1 MNEKDAQDSVQKAL
15 DFIAKWSGIAVW
27 EIEDFEAG
35 RVDLEQY
42 RRYCEEA
49 RELRSDPVANGVFE
63 AWFKDNRDDS
73 SVC

>member
-1 MNEKDAQDSVQKAL
+1 MSENDAQRSVQKAL

-35 RVDLEQY
+35 RVDLEEY

-63 AWFKDNRDDS
+63 AWFKDADPDRPIS
-73 SVC
+73 